1 MNLQAAPR
9 QAAHGFRAF
18 AQQKPGERAAGTG
31 QSAAKSGPRKAPPS
45 GWAAPA
51 FKARR
56 PEREKLGRRE
66 RVHNKLSRLIE
77 PNLQPYFLCLALCV
91 AVAIPIESLLAALE
105 AVVLLLLYIF
115 YRRQTKKRRRSVM
128 QYVETIT
135 GGVDSISKNSLL
147 NTPLPVV
154 IFRADNGEIIW
165 TNDSFADMAAG
176 EDDIFQMTIGQVAP
190 DFHYQSILDGSGQ
203 MGEPAEING
212 RICQVYGS
220 ATRME
225 GRAAAQGQIVTAYF
239 VDVTE
244 SQRLKELYEATRPVV
259 CELVLDNYEEIIK
272 AGGEAGKSSVLA
284 QVDEKINNWV
294 KDTGGL
300 LKKYDRDRY
309 LYVCDEQ
316 VFSQLVAEKFSILEA
331 VHQVSSE
338 DGVTASI
345 SIGAGKDYDTY
356 REAFHWADKS
366 IEMALSRGG
375 DQAVVKD
382 SLDFQFYGGRSK
394 STEKRTKVKSRVMA
408 KALGELITDASE
420 VYVMGHEY
428 ADMDAVGASAG
439 VCCAARKRG
448 KPVRIVIDLEN
459 NNARPLVR
467 KLQELPEYKDV
478 FISGAE
484 AFLHAKPGALLVVVD
499 TNRPDMVESRQLL
512 DACNRVAVIDH
523 HRRAA
528 TYIESAALNFH
539 EPYASSASELVTEL
553 LQYAVEGAEI
563 LPMEARALLAGIVLD
578 TKNFNVR
585 TGERTFEA
593 AAFLRR
599 LGADTVEVKKLL
611 QNDFQA
617 TLARYQIIKSARLYR
632 EQIAIAALNAGTSR
646 PIAAQAADELLNIQG
661 ILTSFVLYPSDGRV
675 IISARSIGEANVQV
689 ILEPLGGG
697 GNAAT
702 AGAQIP
708 NCDVKTAVDRLVA
721 SIDQYYEN

>member
-31 QSAAKSGPRKAPPS
+31 QSAAESGPRKAPPS

-91 AVAIPIESLLAALE
+91 AVAIPIEPLLAALE

-203 MGEPAEING
+203 MGEQAEING

-284 QVDEKINNWV
+284 QVDEKINDWV

-345 SIGAGKDYDTY
+345 SIGAGKDYNTY

-382 SLDFQFYGGRSK
+382 SLDFQFYGGRAK

-408 KALGELITDASE
+408 KALGDLIADATQ

-428 ADMDAVGASAG
+428 ADMDAVGAAAG
-439 VCCAARKRG
+439 ICCAARKRG
-448 KPVRIVIDLEN
+448 KKAQIVIDLDN
-459 NNARPLVR
+459 NNAQPLVR
-467 KLQELPEYKDV
+467 KLRAAPEYEGV
-478 FISGAE
+478 FISGPD
-484 AFLHAKPGALLVVVD
+484 AFLHAQPGALLVVVD
-499 TNRPDMVESRQLL
+499 TNRPDMVENRQLL
-512 DACNRVAVIDH
+512 DSCNRVAVIDH

-528 TYIESAALNFH
+528 TYIENAALNFH

-553 LQYAVEGAEI
+553 LQYMVEGRDLLRVEAE
-563 LPMEARALLAGIVLD
+563 ALLAGIVLD
-578 TKNFNVR
+578 TKNFMMR
-585 TGERTFEA
+585 TGGRTFEA

-599 LGADTVEVKKLL
+599 AGAETSEVRRYFQSDLPSMIQRYDIIREAKLYHG
-611 QNDFQA
+611 D
-617 TLARYQIIKSARLYR
+617 
-632 EQIAIAALNAGTSR
+632 IAIAVVTKEVPRVTAAKAADDLLTLQGVQASIVLYRAGEGTSM
-646 PIAAQAADELLNIQG
+646 
-661 ILTSFVLYPSDGRV
+661 SGR
-675 IISARSIGEANVQV
+675 SLGEINVQV
-689 ILEPLGGG
+689 ILERLGGG
-697 GNAAT
+697 GNSTT
-702 AGAQIP
+702 AGGHVPGSEPETVYQ
-708 NCDVKTAVDRLVA
+708 RLIA
-721 SIDQYYEN
+721 AIDAYYQ

>member
-1 MNLQAAPR
+1 M
-9 QAAHGFRAF
+9 H
-18 AQQKPGERAAGTG
+18 K
-31 QSAAKSGPRKAPPS
+31 
-45 GWAAPA
+45 
-51 FKARR
+51 
-56 PEREKLGRRE
+56 
-66 RVHNKLSRLIE
+66 KLSRLVE
-77 PNLQPYFLCLALCV
+77 PNLQPYFLCLALFIAA
-91 AVAIPIESLLAALE
+91 AVPIQPMLAAAE
-105 AVVLLLLYIF
+105 AAVMVLLYLFSRY
-115 YRRQTKKRRRSVM
+115 QNARRRRNVM
-128 QYVETIT
+128 QYMETIT

-154 IFRADNGEIIW
+154 VFRADNGELIW
-165 TNDSFADMAAG
+165 ANDSFVALTEEG
-176 EDDIFQMTIGQVAP
+176 DDIFDRTIQDVAPAFAYQSLLADGTIGE
-190 DFHYQSILDGSGQ
+190 LT
-203 MGEPAEING
+203 ELNG
-212 RICQVYGS
+212 RSYQVYGS
-220 ATRME
+220 VGRMS
-225 GRAAAQGQIVTAYF
+225 GRSAAQGQIVTAYF

-244 SQRLKELYEATRPVV
+244 SQHLKAVYEASRPVV
-259 CELVLDNYEEIIK
+259 SVLVLDNYEDLMK
-272 AGGEAGKSSVLA
+272 AGAEASRSAVLA
-284 QVDEKINNWV
+284 QIDERINKWV
-294 KDTGGL
+294 TGSGGML
-300 LKKYDRDRY
+300 RKYDRDRY
-309 LYVCDEQ
+309 LFICDEQ
-316 VFSQLVAEKFSILEA
+316 SFSRLVEEKFSVLEA
-331 VHQVSSE
+331 VHAVQSE
-338 DGVTASI
+338 DGVTATL
-345 SIGAGKDYDTY
+345 SIGAGKDCDTY
-356 REAFHWADKS
+356 EDAFKDANKS

-553 LQYAVEGAEI
+553 LQYMVEAGDLLRGEAE
-563 LPMEARALLAGIVLD
+563 ALLAGIMLD
-578 TKNFNVR
+578 TKNFMMR
-585 TGERTFEA
+585 TGGRTFEA

-599 LGADTVEVKKLL
+599 TGADTAEVRRYFQSDLPSMIQRYDIIRGAKMYHGDLAVAAVEKEVPRVTAAKASDDLL
-611 QNDFQA
+611 TLQGVQA
-617 TLARYQIIKSARLYR
+617 
-632 EQIAIAALNAGTSR
+632 
-646 PIAAQAADELLNIQG
+646 
-661 ILTSFVLYPSDGRV
+661 SFVIYKAGEGVSM
-675 IISARSIGEANVQV
+675 SARSLGEINVQL
-689 ILEPLGGG
+689 ILESLGGG
-697 GNAAT
+697 GNSTT
-702 AGAQIP
+702 AGGYVPNTTVAQ
-708 NCDVKTAVDRLVA
+708 VHARLLEA
-721 SIDQYYEN
+721 INKYYQQ

>member
-1 MNLQAAPR
+1 M
-9 QAAHGFRAF
+9 H
-18 AQQKPGERAAGTG
+18 K
-31 QSAAKSGPRKAPPS
+31 
-45 GWAAPA
+45 
-51 FKARR
+51 
-56 PEREKLGRRE
+56 
-66 RVHNKLSRLIE
+66 KLSRLVE
-77 PNLQPYFLCLALCV
+77 PNLQPYFLCLALFIAA
-91 AVAIPIESLLAALE
+91 AVPIQPMLAAAE
-105 AVVLLLLYIF
+105 AAVMVLLYLFSRY
-115 YRRQTKKRRRSVM
+115 QNARRRRNVM
-128 QYVETIT
+128 QYMETIT

-154 IFRADNGEIIW
+154 VFRADNGELIW
-165 TNDSFADMAAG
+165 ANDSFVALTEEG
-176 EDDIFQMTIGQVAP
+176 DDIFDRTIQDVAPAFAYQSLLADGTIGE
-190 DFHYQSILDGSGQ
+190 LT
-203 MGEPAEING
+203 ELNG
-212 RICQVYGS
+212 RSYQVYGS
-220 ATRME
+220 VGRMS
-225 GRAAAQGQIVTAYF
+225 GRSAAQGQIVTAYF

-244 SQRLKELYEATRPVV
+244 SQHLKAVYEASRPVV
-259 CELVLDNYEEIIK
+259 SVLVLDNYEELMK
-272 AGGEAGKSSVLA
+272 AGAEASRSAVLA
-284 QVDEKINNWV
+284 QIDERINKWV
-294 KDTGGL
+294 TGSGGML
-300 LKKYDRDRY
+300 RKYDRDRY
-309 LYVCDEQ
+309 LFICDEQ
-316 VFSQLVAEKFSILEA
+316 SFSRLVEEKFSVLEA
-331 VHQVSSE
+331 VHAVQSE
-338 DGVTASI
+338 DGVTATL
-345 SIGAGKDYDTY
+345 SIGAGKDCDTY
-356 REAFHWADKS
+356 EDAFKDANKS

-553 LQYAVEGAEI
+553 LQYMVEAGDLLRGEAE
-563 LPMEARALLAGIVLD
+563 ALLAGIMLD
-578 TKNFNVR
+578 TKNFMMR
-585 TGERTFEA
+585 TGGRTFEA

-599 LGADTVEVKKLL
+599 TGADTAEVRRYFQSDLPSMIQRYDIIRGAKMYHGDLAVAAVEKEVPRVTAAKASDDLL
-611 QNDFQA
+611 TLQGVQA
-617 TLARYQIIKSARLYR
+617 
-632 EQIAIAALNAGTSR
+632 
-646 PIAAQAADELLNIQG
+646 
-661 ILTSFVLYPSDGRV
+661 SFVIYKAGEGVSM
-675 IISARSIGEANVQV
+675 SARSLGEINVQL
-689 ILEPLGGG
+689 ILEKLGGG
-697 GNAAT
+697 GNSTT
-702 AGAQIP
+702 AGGYVPNTTVAQ
-708 NCDVKTAVDRLVA
+708 VHARLLEA
-721 SIDQYYEN
+721 INKYYQQ

>member
-31 QSAAKSGPRKAPPS
+31 QSAAESGPRKAPPS

-91 AVAIPIESLLAALE
+91 AVAIPIEPLLAALE

-203 MGEPAEING
+203 MGEQAEING

-356 REAFHWADKS
+356 REAFRWADKS

-382 SLDFQFYGGRSK
+382 SLDFQFYGGRAK

-408 KALGELITDASE
+408 KALGDLIADATQ

-428 ADMDAVGASAG
+428 ADMDAVGAAAG
-439 VCCAARKRG
+439 ICCAARKRG
-448 KPVRIVIDLEN
+448 KKAQIVIDLDN
-459 NNARPLVR
+459 NNAQPLVR
-467 KLQELPEYKDV
+467 KLRAAPEYEGV
-478 FISGAE
+478 FISGPD
-484 AFLHAKPGALLVVVD
+484 AFLHAQPGALLVVVD
-499 TNRPDMVESRQLL
+499 TNRPDMVENRQLL
-512 DACNRVAVIDH
+512 DSCNRVAVIDH

-528 TYIESAALNFH
+528 TYIENAALNFH

-553 LQYAVEGAEI
+553 LQYMVEGRDLLRVEAE
-563 LPMEARALLAGIVLD
+563 ALLAGIVLD
-578 TKNFNVR
+578 TKNFMMR
-585 TGERTFEA
+585 TGGRTFEA

-599 LGADTVEVKKLL
+599 AGAETSEVRRYFQSDLPSMIQRYDIIREAKLYHG
-611 QNDFQA
+611 D
-617 TLARYQIIKSARLYR
+617 
-632 EQIAIAALNAGTSR
+632 IAIAVVTKEVPRVTAAKAADDLLTLQGVQASIVLYRAGEGTSM
-646 PIAAQAADELLNIQG
+646 
-661 ILTSFVLYPSDGRV
+661 SGR
-675 IISARSIGEANVQV
+675 SLGEINVQV
-689 ILEPLGGG
+689 ILERLGGG
-697 GNAAT
+697 GNSTT
-702 AGAQIP
+702 AGGHVPGSEPETVYQ
-708 NCDVKTAVDRLVA
+708 RLIA
-721 SIDQYYEN
+721 AIDAYYQ

>member
-9 QAAHGFRAF
+9 QAAHGLRAF
-18 AQQKPGERAAGTG
+18 AQQKPGKGAAGTG
-31 QSAAKSGPRKAPPS
+31 QSAAESGPRKAPPS

-91 AVAIPIESLLAALE
+91 AVAIPIEPLLAALE

-203 MGEPAEING
+203 MGEQAEING

-284 QVDEKINNWV
+284 QVDEKINDWV

-345 SIGAGKDYDTY
+345 SIGAGKDYNTY

-382 SLDFQFYGGRSK
+382 SLDFQFYGGRAK

-408 KALGELITDASE
+408 KALGDLIADATQ

-428 ADMDAVGASAG
+428 ADMDAVGAAAG
-439 VCCAARKRG
+439 ICCAARKRG
-448 KPVRIVIDLEN
+448 KKAQIVIDLDN
-459 NNARPLVR
+459 NNAQPLVR
-467 KLQELPEYKDV
+467 KLRAAPEYEGV
-478 FISGAE
+478 FISGPD
-484 AFLHAKPGALLVVVD
+484 AFLHAQPGALLVVVD
-499 TNRPDMVESRQLL
+499 TNRPDMVENRQLL
-512 DACNRVAVIDH
+512 DSCNRVAVIDH

-528 TYIESAALNFH
+528 TYIENAALNFH

-553 LQYAVEGAEI
+553 LQYMVEGRDLLRVEAE
-563 LPMEARALLAGIVLD
+563 ALLAGIVLD
-578 TKNFNVR
+578 TKNFMMR
-585 TGERTFEA
+585 TGGRTFEA

-599 LGADTVEVKKLL
+599 AGAETSEVRRYFQSDLPSMIQRYDIIREAKLYHG
-611 QNDFQA
+611 D
-617 TLARYQIIKSARLYR
+617 
-632 EQIAIAALNAGTSR
+632 IAIAVVTKEVPRVTAAKAADDLLTLQGVQASIVLYRAGEGTSM
-646 PIAAQAADELLNIQG
+646 
-661 ILTSFVLYPSDGRV
+661 SGR
-675 IISARSIGEANVQV
+675 SLGEINVQV
-689 ILEPLGGG
+689 ILERLGGG
-697 GNAAT
+697 GNSTT
-702 AGAQIP
+702 AGGHVPGSEPETVYQ
-708 NCDVKTAVDRLVA
+708 RLIA
-721 SIDQYYEN
+721 AIDAYYQ